1 MNKLYFKALDY
12 GATDFGLSNRK
23 NKRFYVLYNGKYI
36 HFGSKS
42 GSTFIDNNDELK
54 RKNWRARHSKIKNKK
69 GQFVYL
75 IPESPEYWSWHL
87 LW

>member
-36 HFGSKS
+36 HFASKF
-42 GSTFIDNNDELK
+42 GSTFIDHHDELK
-54 RKNWRARHSKIKNKK
+54 RKNWRARHSKIINKD
-69 GQFVYL
+69 GTPFYL
-75 IPESPEYWSWHL
+75 IPESPEFWSWHL